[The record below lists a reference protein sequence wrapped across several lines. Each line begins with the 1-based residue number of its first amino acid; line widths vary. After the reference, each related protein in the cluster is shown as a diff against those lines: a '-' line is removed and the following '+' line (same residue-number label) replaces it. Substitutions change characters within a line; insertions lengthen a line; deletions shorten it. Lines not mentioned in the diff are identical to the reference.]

1 MQMKIYLDSVQI
13 GSFSGLVQSP
23 PDPTF
28 RTKHSCTISRACQ
41 VLFLSAGSLSRN
53 VIRTILPD
61 NLKENRRDPK
71 LKYLIR
77 AISA

>member
-41 VLFLSAGSLSRN
+41 VLFTVGRQPVPKCYTDDSA
-53 VIRTILPD
+53 
-61 NLKENRRDPK
+61 
-71 LKYLIR
+71 
-77 AISA
+77 